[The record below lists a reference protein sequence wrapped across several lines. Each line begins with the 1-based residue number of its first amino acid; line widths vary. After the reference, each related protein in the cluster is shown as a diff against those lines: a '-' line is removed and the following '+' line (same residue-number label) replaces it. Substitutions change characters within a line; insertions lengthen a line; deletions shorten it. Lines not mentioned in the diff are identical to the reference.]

1 MPTISANTYY
11 EFTIG
16 MLGSFS
22 GGTAPAGSV
31 VPHPISTN
39 AEGTDSIVDLS
50 AVTLGGFD
58 GLNN

>member
-11 EFTIG
+11 EYTIG

-22 GGTAPAGSV
+22 GGTAPSGST
-31 VPHPISTN
+31 VPHPVATT
-39 AEGTDSIVDLS
+39 AEGDDAIIDLS

>member
-1 MPTISANTYY
+1 MPTISANTFY
-11 EFTIG
+11 EYTIG

-31 VPHPISTN
+31 VPHPVATT
-39 AEGTDSIVDLS
+39 AEGDNSIVDLS